1 MGCME
6 MSHSALAIYYKAV
19 QATPQIPL
27 LRDTMSKNPSLS
39 QEKMMFDGAL
49 WVKAGGCPAGSV
61 FGFGV
66 NQAVMQAVG
75 AFLPEF
81 DRDRA

>member
-27 LRDTMSKNPSLS
+27 LGDTMSKNPSLS

-49 WVKAGGCPAGSV
+49 WVKAGDGPAV
-61 FGFGV
+61 LVLGFGV
-66 NQAVMQAVG
+66 DQPVVQAMC